1 MMNEIR
7 VHWSLEN
14 CPGVLDLIAMH
25 EDRDM
30 IFLVLEYQP
39 QGTLMSTLEKQPFL
53 NEAEVRVIMEQVLL
67 ALDFLMIKKIVHRDI
82 KLENILIKS
91 IEDNSAHEVRIA
103 DFGLA
108 VLTPHDEAIHHKCGS
123 PGYVAPEVFSGR
135 GYSYKA
141 DMFSLGAVLF
151 NLLTGRYLF

>member
-25 EDRDM
+25 EDSDM

-53 NEAEVRVIMEQVLL
+53 NEAEVRVIME
-67 ALDFLMIKKIVHRDI
+67 
-82 KLENILIKS
+82 
-91 IEDNSAHEVRIA
+91 
-103 DFGLA
+103 
-108 VLTPHDEAIHHKCGS
+108 
-123 PGYVAPEVFSGR
+123 
-135 GYSYKA
+135 
-141 DMFSLGAVLF
+141 
-151 NLLTGRYLF
+151 

>member
-25 EDRDM
+25 EDSDM
-30 IFLVLEYQP
+30 IYLVLEYQP

-91 IEDNSAHEVRIA
+91 IEDNTEHEVRIA

-108 VLTPHDEAIHHKCGS
+108 VFTPNDEAIHHKCGS
-123 PGYVAPEVFSGR
+123 PGYVAPEVFSGK
-135 GYSYKA
+135 GYGYKA
-141 DMFSLGAVLF
+141 DIFSLGAVLF